1 MQISLFRAAIV
12 LGLMSTVG
20 PFAIDMYLPAMPAIA
35 DDLGVAQTTVQATI
49 ITYFAAFGLAQLV
62 YGPWADQSGRKRPI
76 LVGLTIFIIGSFGC
90 AVAAN
95 VEALLAWR
103 FVQGLGAAVVMV
115 VPRAIIRDLHTG
127 PEAARLMALIMM
139 VISVSP
145 MLAPLAGSGVIAIGS
160 WRLIFYFLCAAALI
174 SILLAIFILPET
186 LPTEKRIPINF
197 RAMKRGSKTLLSDP
211 YFMMLTL
218 IGAFGMG
225 SFFVFLSSA
234 AFVYT
239 GEFGL
244 SPVQFSLAFAVNA
257 IGFFSASQFAGP
269 LGERITMARVVFWGT
284 SVFTFFA
291 VLLCLLALLGFAT
304 LPVIIVCLF
313 CANAGLGLVIPS
325 TMVMA
330 LDPHGEIAGL
340 ASSLGGAIQM
350 VMGGLIIVATA
361 PFFDG
366 TALPMIGAIA
376 LCAIAAFVCAQL
388 VLRRQKRMQSL
399 SVGG

>member
-20 PFAIDMYLPAMPAIA
+20 PFAIDMYLPALPAIA
-35 DDLGVAQTTVQATI
+35 DDLSVAQTTVQATI
-49 ITYFAAFGLAQLV
+49 ITYFAAFGIAQLV

-76 LVGLTIFIIGSFGC
+76 MVGLGIFIIGSLGC
-90 AVAAN
+90 ALAAN
-95 VEALLAWR
+95 IETLLAWR

-115 VPRAIIRDLHTG
+115 IPRAIIRDLHTG

-145 MLAPLAGSGVIAIGS
+145 MLAPLAGSGVIAIGN
-160 WRLIFYFLCAAALI
+160 WRWIFYFLCGAALA
-174 SILLAIFILPET
+174 SVLLAHFMLPET
-186 LPTEKRIPINF
+186 LPIEKRIPINL
-197 RAMKRGSKTLLSDP
+197 RALTRGSKTLLGDP

-239 GEFGL
+239 EQFGL

-269 LGERITMARVVFWGT
+269 LGERITMGRVVFWGT
-284 SVFTFFA
+284 TIFTFFA
-291 VLLCLLALLGFAT
+291 VLLLGLAVAGFAT

-313 CANAGLGLVIPS
+313 FANAGLGLVIPS

-340 ASSLGGAIQM
+340 ASSLGGAMQM
-350 VMGGLIIVATA
+350 ILGGLIIVAAA

-388 VLRRQKRMQSL
+388 VLRRQKQVRSV